1 MSLPEKIKTGD
12 KRSVIYSRFNA
23 LVDFVRS
30 LDIKGDNRTTFVSKT
45 PAGIIIRGKD
55 QSGKSAGGGTA
66 AGYYDSFK
74 VINDGT
80 EIKVI
85 NGASPDSL
93 FCGRTDIK
101 GYILVQAFSLNDAK
115 GKKIFIIGL
124 SDGSTYSVVIYIEGN
139 EPSATYK
146 SDPIQLA
153 TVDSDGKVTQDWTD
167 GDIKFSEDYFV

>member
-1 MSLPEKIKTGD
+1 MAKHFLSDRDVEFQRGINRAVKQLQPETVRPNSYHRAETG
-12 KRSVIYSRFNA
+12 
-23 LVDFVRS
+23 
-30 LDIKGDNRTTFVSKT
+30 
-45 PAGIIIRGKD
+45 
-55 QSGKSAGGGTA
+55 SAA
-66 AGYYDSFK
+66 ATGYYGAFK

-101 GYILVQAFSLNDAK
+101 GYILVQTFSTDDAK

-153 TVDSDGKVTQDWTD
+153 TVDADGKVTQDWTD